1 MPFPQEGLHYAHELQ
16 FFFFYSPTSFL
27 IFLLCIPFLFQQKHE
42 EEEAIL
48 TGPPAAR
55 CAFHTGKLLLAPL
68 SFAAAPIPLLC
79 TYSRSCLLLWFGGE
93 RSIDFPSPQT
103 RGGKGERPSSSIRP
117 SLCSEATTANLGFL
131 SEMEAPQPS
140 SSSRLPRFTVQR
152 PTVRP

>member
-1 MPFPQEGLHYAHELQ
+1 MCHFHRRGCIMCMN
-16 FFFFYSPTSFL
+16 FSFTFSTAPL
-27 IFLLCIPFLFQQKHE
+27 VSSFSCCAPLSFSSKNMRKRKRQV
-42 EEEAIL
+42 
-48 TGPPAAR
+48 PPAAR
-55 CAFHTGKLLLAPL
+55 CAFHSGKLLLAPL

-79 TYSRSCLLLWFGGE
+79 TYSRSCLLLWLGGE